1 MTISPQFVRRFVFNL
16 NAKSKNGIKTPTS
29 CLSLLTDEK
38 VISMFHD
45 TDTIT
50 YACFFYGKTRNI
62 FKIA

>member
-50 YACFFYGKTRNI
+50 YAWFFFMEKLEI
-62 FKIA
+62 FSK